1 MLLLLLQPLP
11 LMRLHLVYFMA
22 FVIKLDLQHAARS
35 CICKHRRKKKQ
46 GTIFNYNL
54 RFDLAEK
61 PETSF
66 WIQHNCGIG
75 WPNLWQDCRAP
86 LIFMALF
93 MVVGKLS
100 FRSSVASANLKSCR
114 SCRAS
119 VPTGAAC
126 VCACALTQLAID
138 NRLCPK

>member
-22 FVIKLDLQHAARS
+22 FVIKLDLQHAAPLMHMQTPQ
-35 CICKHRRKKKQ
+35 KKKKQ

-66 WIQHNCGIG
+66 WIQDNCGIG

-93 MVVGKLS
+93 MVVGKLP

-114 SCRAS
+114 SWRVAEWLCLWL
-119 VPTGAAC
+119 C
-126 VCACALTQLAID
+126 L
-138 NRLCPK
+138 RLDPVSN